1 MNRKITIFIFI
12 IFIVTITIASV
23 YYEIGPNS
31 TSKAD
36 SFELKVKDMAAQSGV
51 KIERYVGGNL
61 MFERTDNSTIISAF
75 TSQVEGKTTI
85 VSESTF
91 LQEIEKCLNG
101 DYGTGAQLIRAG
113 NKFYLISNQHSIS
126 NSSVLEFTP

>member
-1 MNRKITIFIFI
+1 
-12 IFIVTITIASV
+12 
-23 YYEIGPNS
+23 
-31 TSKAD
+31 
-36 SFELKVKDMAAQSGV
+36 
-51 KIERYVGGNL
+51 

-126 NSSVLEFTP
+126 NSSVLEFTPWEPLKLENIKKLRNRLEI